1 MKGRGNLEDAIYQVD
16 EEDMEQFGEKREQK
30 KNKVVKKGKR

>member
-16 EEDMEQFGEKREQK
+16 EEDMEEFAEKKEQK
-30 KNKVVKKGKR
+30 NKIVQKGKK